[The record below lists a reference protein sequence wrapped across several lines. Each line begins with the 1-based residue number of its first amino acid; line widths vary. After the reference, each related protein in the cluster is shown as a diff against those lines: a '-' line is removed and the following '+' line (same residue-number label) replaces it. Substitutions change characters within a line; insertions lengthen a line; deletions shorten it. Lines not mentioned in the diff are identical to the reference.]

1 MKFSWCFKNVSRVLQ
16 KVFSVFQGLVES
28 ISRVFQESFESI
40 LRVLEAVS
48 REFQSRSRSLL
59 FYGNFKNMSKK
70 FEGSVMDIPKMFQR
84 TSNVLIKFHGCFRE
98 MSRVFLW

>member
-1 MKFSWCFKNVSRVLQ
+1 MKFPWCFKKVSRVLQ

-48 REFQSRSRSLL
+48 REFQSRSR
-59 FYGNFKNMSKK
+59 K
-70 FEGSVMDIPKMFQR
+70 FPGVLWKFQEY
-84 TSNVLIKFHGCFRE
+84 VKE
-98 MSRVFLW
+98 V